1 MKNIKYILG
10 FFLSMLL
17 LTSCQEDDLTIGDL
31 ITPSNI
37 EISVSYLD
45 DADNDG
51 EIDDVT
57 VAPGLGSGLVEFS
70 ASATNATAFHFVIQ
84 GATKLQTEGV
94 VEHNFTVLGNT
105 TYDVTVIAFGT
116 GGISTTKTIEVEV
129 LALYEP
135 PAELLTIL
143 HNNSQKSWRVA
154 GELPEHFGLGPV
166 GGDRFGEYYPNG
178 SDQTNAK
185 ADAGMYDDR
194 YIFHEDGTFEHI
206 TNGDVFGRIGLI
218 DELGGSGGNV
228 VGEDLEAY
236 LYDDYSASYSLTAP
250 GGVETINLSG
260 LAFVGYYIG
269 GDHKYEIVSRSA
281 NEMVIKSTDG
291 NGQFDWWFRLIPE

>member
-70 ASATNATAFHFVIQ
+70 ASAINATAFHFVIQ

-94 VEHNFTVLGNT
+94 VEHNFTLLGNT

-218 DELGGSGGNV
+218 EELGGSGGNV
-228 VGEDLEAY
+228 VGDDLEAY